1 MKKAVIVFVLIIS
14 VLSVLA
20 QKTTPSLR
28 LKAYQRGYISG
39 VAPTPT
45 VEIGGKETAAKPT
58 THEPEYF
65 IYLLANKVPYLKIDR
80 IWINH
85 QLYLATINKVNEK
98 PVVLDNG
105 KKKDTLI
112 KYTDEMVWQIKI
124 TGKDKTGMTPKKD
137 IKDQVKEN
145 ELVIRL
151 KDQNGHLFTRTLKEI
166 TVLEAVRGQ

>member
-1 MKKAVIVFVLIIS
+1 MKKAVLGFVLVVS
-14 VLSVLA
+14 VLSVFA
-20 QKTTPSLR
+20 QKTAPSLR

-45 VEIGGKETAAKPT
+45 VEIGGKEIAAKPT
-58 THEPEYF
+58 IHEPEYF
-65 IYLLANKVPYLKIDR
+65 IYLLVNKVPYLKIER
-80 IWINH
+80 VWINH
-85 QLYLATINKVNEK
+85 QLYLASINKVNEK
-98 PVVLDNG
+98 PVLLDNG

-124 TGKDKTGMTPKKD
+124 TGKDKTGITPKKD
-137 IKDQVKEN
+137 IKAQVKSN

-151 KDQNGHLFTRTLKEI
+151 NDQNGHAYTRTQKQI